1 MLIREPSSRLKVC
14 ASLCRLC
21 SLVVT
26 AGFGQGIW
34 VLCPKAEDSAQILLP
49 NPGPTA
55 LQHRQGAQENT
66 QGDGTETH

>member
-1 MLIREPSSRLKVC
+1 M
-14 ASLCRLC
+14 A
-21 SLVVT
+21 T

-55 LQHRQGAQENT
+55 LQHCQGAQENT
-66 QGDGTETH
+66 QGGGTETH